1 MLGTDSPG
9 TRWKLL
15 NLSPQIERD
24 ILGIFLR
31 WISGYKVTIATR
43 EGRIYWDRRRNRHFW
58 VTWVGL
64 FLQEV
69 KGDVY
74 IIICYLQVLKLVK

>member
-1 MLGTDSPG
+1 MNRIGVY
-9 TRWKLL
+9 WELL
-15 NLSPQIERD
+15 NLFPLIERD
-24 ILGIFLR
+24 ILGIFLL

-43 EGRIYWDRRRNRHFW
+43 EKEKIYWDRRRNRHFW

-74 IIICYLQVLKLVK
+74 IIIC